1 MTSGT
6 YTQAAR
12 GLHATRLGPYS
23 AATGATLG
31 VIAGLVE
38 FTVGPHIRPWIG
50 NKQDTTRLGVATIA
64 LSAVA
69 LIAAVAWLRRNHTS
83 TGARLLVLIALL
95 VPGVICFTTVGRAWY
110 IPGSLLAV
118 ASVVAAYDLR
128 EDAAD
133 VFAAISRNFLYIL
146 ITVLA
151 AFYILLGAAALGRTG
166 VLGILGGAA
175 TIALVAAAGR
185 LQKRLAVV
193 LLIAGVAPFAVLTW
207 WSIVSPLLAILVIA
221 IGLSAAWSAPSVPR
235 PAAKL

>member
-1 MTSGT
+1 MTSGA

-12 GLHATRLGPYS
+12 GLQATRLGPYS
-23 AATGATLG
+23 AVAGATLG
-31 VIAGLVE
+31 MIAGLVE
-38 FTVGPHIRPWIG
+38 LTVGPHIRPWIG
-50 NKQDTTRLGVATIA
+50 NKQDTTRLGVATVA

-83 TGARLLVLIALL
+83 TGARLLVLVALL
-95 VPGVICFTTVGRAWY
+95 VPGAICFTTVGRAWY

-133 VFAAISRNFLYIL
+133 IFATTSRNFLYVL

-151 AFYILLGAAALGRTG
+151 AFYILLGAAALGSTG

-175 TIALVAAAGR
+175 TIALVAAAAR
-185 LQKRLAVV
+185 LSKRVAVV
-193 LLIAGVAPFAVLTW
+193 LLIAAVAPFAVLTW
-207 WSIVSPLLAILVIA
+207 WSIVSPLLAILVIT
-221 IGLSAAWSAPSVPR
+221 IGLSATWRAHSFARS
-235 PAAKL
+235 AAKP